1 MDKMVAVVQNLQN
14 THRRSELEK
23 KLPYQLLQYF
33 CFRWQDDVHEAGVE
47 GLDLHRRMR
56 FETWLLGG
64 VFFTKD
70 AELEAELNFL
80 HDIACT
86 IRRMISNPEDKE

>member
-1 MDKMVAVVQNLQN
+1 MDKMVQVVKSLQDVGK
-14 THRRSELEK
+14 RSELER

-33 CFRWQDDVHEAGVE
+33 CFHWQDDAQEAGVE

-70 AELEAELNFL
+70 EALEAELNFL
-80 HDIACT
+80 HELACT
-86 IRRMISNPEDKE
+86 IRMMISNPEDKE